1 MPSNQNPKIIYEAQG
16 TEIQTRAGGARRY
29 RKLLKDIRW
38 CDISSLLS
46 ESFWNWNRHNDT
58 RLGASLAFYSL
69 LSLAPL
75 VLLLVSIAGLVF
87 GHSAAAHAIVRDA
100 QATIGPAG
108 AHFIRGFL
116 LNSHTQSQGLV
127 AGIASLITLLF
138 TASGVLIELHDTLNT
153 VWEIP
158 SPSISGVHYFV
169 AYIKQRLFSFAMVLA
184 LGFLLI
190 VSLAITTFIASLGA
204 FAVLKFPG
212 AATLLQIGNALVS
225 FVVISGVFAAIYKI
239 VPDVH
244 LEWRDVILGGA
255 VTSLLFTVGKLL
267 LGVYLGRASYTSMY
281 GAAASVV
288 VAIAWFYYS
297 SQIFFLGAEFT
308 HSFARRYGSQPKS
321 NPKQMVKPATDT
333 APEKQPEIIIPPEK
347 QA

>member
-1 MPSNQNPKIIYEAQG
+1 M
-16 TEIQTRAGGARRY
+16 
-29 RKLLKDIRW
+29 
-38 CDISSLLS
+38 
-46 ESFWNWNRHNDT
+46 
-58 RLGASLAFYSL
+58 
-69 LSLAPL
+69 
-75 VLLLVSIAGLVF
+75 
-87 GHSAAAHAIVRDA
+87 
-100 QATIGPAG
+100 
-108 AHFIRGFL
+108 
-116 LNSHTQSQGLV
+116 
-127 AGIASLITLLF
+127 
-138 TASGVLIELHDTLNT
+138 
-153 VWEIP
+153 
-158 SPSISGVHYFV
+158 SGVHYFV
-169 AYIKQRLFSFAMVLA
+169 EYIKQRLFSFAMVLA

-190 VSLAITTFIASLGA
+190 VSLAITTFISSLGA

-255 VTSLLFTVGKLL
+255 VTSLLFTLGKLL

-281 GAAASVV
+281 GAAASIV

-308 HSFARRYGSQPKS
+308 HSFARRYGSQPKA
-321 NPKQMVKPATDT
+321 NPKQMVKLATDT
-333 APEKQPEIIIPPEK
+333 APEKQPEIIIPPER